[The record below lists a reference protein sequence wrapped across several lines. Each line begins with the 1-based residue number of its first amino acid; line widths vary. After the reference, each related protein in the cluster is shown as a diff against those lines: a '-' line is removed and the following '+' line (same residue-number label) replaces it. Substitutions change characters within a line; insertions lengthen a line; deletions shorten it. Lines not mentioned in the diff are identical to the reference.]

1 MKKTQVTSIEQL
13 DKMLE
18 QEQTDFVI
26 ASGIL
31 RSSKHITSDGE
42 KYYVLHLIDDTEE
55 ELSAEELMESNIG
68 AAMRNGNFYC
78 EEY

>member
-1 MKKTQVTSIEQL
+1 MKMKQVTSIEQL
-13 DKMLE
+13 DQLLE

-26 ASGIL
+26 ASGVL

-55 ELSAEELMESNIG
+55 ELTSEELMESNIG
-68 AAMRNGNFYC
+68 AAMRCGNFYC
-78 EEY
+78 EED